1 MKKVTSNV
9 LIDFHK
15 AIPEEKQDLLIGAVS
30 QENGVGKVSLSQRT
44 SRLMFVDYDKTEV
57 SPQAI
62 RNFLA
67 GRGYNVSLIG
77 M

>member
-1 MKKVTSNV
+1 MKNVKSNV
-9 LIDFHK
+9 LIDLHK
-15 AIPEEKQDLLIGAVS
+15 VIPAENQDQLIGAVS
-30 QENGVGKVSLSQRT
+30 QENGVGKVSLSERT
-44 SRLMFVDYDKTEV
+44 SRLMFVDYDKNEV

-62 RNFLA
+62 RNFLM

>member
-1 MKKVTSNV
+1 MKNVTSNV
-9 LIDFHK
+9 LIDLHK
-15 AIPEEKQDLLIGAVS
+15 VIPEEKKDLLIGAVS

-57 SPQAI
+57 TPQAI
-62 RNFLA
+62 RDFLM